1 MSRHATFRSWLS
13 LHFRAFVALKHAGG
27 FDYQAQEKLLLAF
40 DRYVCSGEINPP
52 LSRPVLLAYLETK
65 AHLAARSRD
74 NVIAVLWQA
83 LAYARRHG
91 AQVLDLPPRP
101 PRPVEYLRQ
110 RQPRILTDAEFGELL
125 SAAARLTPV
134 DGYRPVTTATV
145 LGLLWTTGLRI
156 GEALALDVGDLDTRA
171 GLLTVR
177 AGKFGKRRVLPL
189 HVSTVS
195 ALERY
200 LHHPLRRSSVPPS
213 APLFI
218 SERKRRICSPTFE
231 TTFAKTWTAT
241 FISGPRPRI
250 HDLRHAFAVR
260 TVARWYA
267 ERSDVN
273 VLLPALST
281 YLGHVSV
288 ENTRLYLVANGSL
301 LRAASARFA
310 LGTTALDEVRS

>member
-1 MSRHATFRSWLS
+1 MRRHATFRSWLGH
-13 LHFRAFVALKHAGG
+13 HFRAFVTLKHAGG
-27 FDYQAQEKLLLAF
+27 FDYQSEEKLLLAF
-40 DRYVCSGEINPP
+40 DRHVCSSEVKPP

-65 AHLAARSRD
+65 AHLAPRSRD
-74 NVIAVLWQA
+74 NVIAVLWQS

-91 AQVLDLPPRP
+91 ARVLDLPPRP
-101 PRPVEYLRQ
+101 PRPLKYLRQ

-134 DGYRPVTTATV
+134 AGYRPVTTATM
-145 LGLLWTTGLRI
+145 LGLLWTTGLRVA
-156 GEALALDVGDLDTRA
+156 EALALDVGDLDTRDR
-171 GLLTVR
+171 LLTVR

-189 HVSTVS
+189 QVSTVS

-200 LHHPLRRSSVPPS
+200 LYHSMRRSSVAPS

-218 SERKRRICSPTFE
+218 SERKRRICDSSFE
-231 TTFAKTWTAT
+231 ATFAKAWTAT
-241 FISGPRPRI
+241 SISGPRPRI

-260 TVARWYA
+260 TVAHWYA
-267 ERSDVN
+267 ERCDIN

-288 ENTRLYLVANGSL
+288 ENTRQYLVANGSL
-301 LRAASARFA
+301 LRAASTRFM
-310 LGTTALDEVRS
+310 LGTAALDEVRS

>member
-1 MSRHATFRSWLS
+1 MRRHATFRSWLGP
-13 LHFRAFVALKHAGG
+13 HFHAFVALKHAGEIA
-27 FDYQAQEKLLLAF
+27 YQSQKELLLAF
-40 DRYVCSGEINPP
+40 DRYVYSSEVQPP
-52 LSRPVLLAYLETK
+52 LSRLVLLAYLETK
-65 AHLAARSRD
+65 AHLAPRSRD

-101 PRPVEYLRQ
+101 PKPLEYLRQ

-125 SAAARLTPV
+125 AATARLAPV
-134 DGYRPVTTATV
+134 DGYRPVTVAAV
-145 LGLLWTTGLRI
+145 LSLLWITGLRI
-156 GEALALDVGDLDTRA
+156 GEALALDVGDVDTRDR
-171 GLLTVR
+171 LLTVR

-189 HVSTVS
+189 QVSTIS

-200 LHHPLRRSSVPPS
+200 LHHPVRRSSIVPS

-218 SERKRRICSPTFE
+218 SERKRRLCRRSFE
-231 TTFAKTWTAT
+231 ATFAEAWAAT
-241 FISGPRPRI
+241 SISGSRPRI

-267 ERSDVN
+267 ESRDVN
-273 VLLPALST
+273 GLLPALST

-288 ENTRLYLVANGSL
+288 ENTRQYLVANGSL
-301 LRAASARFA
+301 LDAAATRFA